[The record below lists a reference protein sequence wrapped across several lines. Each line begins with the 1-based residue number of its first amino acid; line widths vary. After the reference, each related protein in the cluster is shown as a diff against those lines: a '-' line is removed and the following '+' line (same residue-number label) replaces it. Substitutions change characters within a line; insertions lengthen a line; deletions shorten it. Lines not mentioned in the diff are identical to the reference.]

1 MNDKEHFEYDV
12 QRRARAGTS
21 ATLRALVAGYLL
33 YLAWQIVKG
42 VRTGETSMSPAVA
55 YAAAAFFAI
64 AALAFVVYLIR
75 RWRKE
80 VEAARLPA
88 QTETGETD
96 ETEQVEE

>member
-1 MNDKEHFEYDV
+1 MDEKNRVEYDV

-55 YAAAAFFAI
+55 YTAAAFFVI
-64 AALAFVVYLIR
+64 AAIVFVVYLLR

-88 QTETGETD
+88 QSENED
-96 ETEQVEE
+96 SED

>member
-1 MNDKEHFEYDV
+1 MNDKERFEYDV

-42 VRTGETSMSPAVA
+42 VRAGETSMSPAVA
-55 YAAAAFFAI
+55 YAAAAFFVI
-64 AALAFVVYLIR
+64 AALAFVVYLVR

-88 QTETGETD
+88 QSENED
-96 ETEQVEE
+96 SED